1 MSCIFFWGKYVS
13 EDFLNEC
20 PERLNVNS
28 LVSMPDL
35 PAQLK
40 QEPNSK
46 LEYLERGPYG
56 FEHRI
61 PFTILWFI
69 TISPEKKWPCSGKSW
84 SWDQHSQFHQAIE
97 FQSNLVGCLLICIP
111 DARSIISPY
120 LHDIP
125 VDIIWVVDQ
134 YLEKLCQLCL
144 YHIIH
149 ILLTYYSHCISCF
162 IRIYN
167 PLRSDSKNTAGW
179 WFGK

>member
-1 MSCIFFWGKYVS
+1 MSCLFLGGKYVS

-35 PAQLK
+35 PAQVK

-69 TISPEKKWPCSGKSW
+69 TISPEKSGHVQENLGAGINIPNFTKPLN
-84 SWDQHSQFHQAIE
+84 
-97 FQSNLVGCLLICIP
+97 SN
-111 DARSIISPY
+111 R
-120 LHDIP
+120 
-125 VDIIWVVDQ
+125 
-134 YLEKLCQLCL
+134 
-144 YHIIH
+144 
-149 ILLTYYSHCISCF
+149 ILLAAY
-162 IRIYN
+162 
-167 PLRSDSKNTAGW
+167 
-179 WFGK
+179 